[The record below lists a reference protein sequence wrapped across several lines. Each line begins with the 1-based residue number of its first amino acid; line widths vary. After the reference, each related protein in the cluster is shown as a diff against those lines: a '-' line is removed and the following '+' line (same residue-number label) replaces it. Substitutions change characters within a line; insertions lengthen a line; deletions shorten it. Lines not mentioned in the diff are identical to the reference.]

1 MLTLLLEKG
10 MEKSTLSADTEIFF
24 RTKKKVILIWRTYC

>member
-1 MLTLLLEKG
+1 MLTLQLEKG

-24 RTKKKVILIWRTYC
+24 RTKKRLF